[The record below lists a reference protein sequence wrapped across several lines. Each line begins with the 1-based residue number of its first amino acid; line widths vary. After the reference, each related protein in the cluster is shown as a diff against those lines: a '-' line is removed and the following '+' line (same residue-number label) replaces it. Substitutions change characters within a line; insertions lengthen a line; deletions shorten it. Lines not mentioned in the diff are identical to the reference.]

1 MKARQ
6 SRGRYGLG
14 GKLQK
19 SAPPEQSI
27 GVSAESACTAVP
39 VPPMR
44 MSKPAIVLVAAVAAN
59 GVIGQAGRLPWR
71 LRSDMARFRGATFGK
86 PVVMG
91 RKTYISIGKPL
102 AGRTNIVVSRAPSFS
117 AAGVLVAPSIETAL
131 TIARGDALR
140 RGTDEIAVIGG
151 ADIFRDTLPVAAR
164 LLITWVQLD
173 PEGDTRFPSID
184 KEAWEEISR
193 ANHPRGEDDDAQF
206 TVSLYARR
214 VSH

>member
-1 MKARQ
+1 M
-6 SRGRYGLG
+6 
-14 GKLQK
+14 
-19 SAPPEQSI
+19 PPIS
-27 GVSAESACTAVP
+27 
-39 VPPMR
+39 
-44 MSKPAIVLVAAVAAN
+44 MSKPAIVLIAAVAAN

-71 LRSDMARFRGATFGK
+71 LRSDMAHFRSATFGR

-102 AGRTNIVVSRAPSFS
+102 ADRTNIVVSRAPSFS

-151 ADIFRDTLPVAAR
+151 ADLFRDTLAVADR

-173 PEGDTRFPSID
+173 PEGTPGSHPSIKRPGTKSVAPIILAERMMTPSSQCPCMHAGCHTEGGCD
-184 KEAWEEISR
+184 
-193 ANHPRGEDDDAQF
+193 
-206 TVSLYARR
+206 
-214 VSH
+214 

>member
-1 MKARQ
+1 M
-6 SRGRYGLG
+6 
-14 GKLQK
+14 
-19 SAPPEQSI
+19 
-27 GVSAESACTAVP
+27 T
-39 VPPMR
+39 
-44 MSKPAIVLVAAVAAN
+44 MSKPAILLIAAVAAN

-71 LRSDMARFRGATFGK
+71 LRSDMVHFRSATFGK

-91 RKTYISIGKPL
+91 RKTFISIGKPL

-151 ADIFRDTLPVAAR
+151 ADVFRDTLPVADR
-164 LLITWVQLD
+164 LLITWVELD

-184 KEAWEEISR
+184 KEGWEEISR
-193 ANHPRGEDDDAQF
+193 ADHPRGEDDDAKF
-206 TVSLYARR
+206 AVSRYARR